1 LERIE
6 RRVRE
11 KLAGHCP
18 SENCVLGVRIS
29 MLSHISASG
38 KYYVPSINERDV
50 HDLFSKFGKV
60 LKVVT
65 FPPGINGGLC
75 FVHMQRYLDAFF
87 AQKVINAKMS
97 ENKLLDGKL

>member
-1 LERIE
+1 M
-6 RRVRE
+6 
-11 KLAGHCP
+11 
-18 SENCVLGVRIS
+18 IS
-29 MLSHISASG
+29 QISASG

-65 FPPGINGGLC
+65 FPSGINGGLC
-75 FVHMQRYLDAFF
+75 FVHMQRYTDAFF

-97 ENKLLDGKL
+97 EKKLLDGKL